1 MDVYAVLG
9 LSRVATLVEIKR
21 AYRRLAR
28 RYHPDINPGDGE
40 AEARFKQ
47 IAQAYAVLSD
57 VERRRT
63 YDLTGRLEIVT
74 LEAQARSYGFEGFD
88 FSASVSP
95 SAATTFGDLFAEM
108 FGGHAARQPTDAVR
122 GADLHVPITMRLED
136 AAAGIEHPVTVTRR
150 ASCSE
155 CHGAGTRHTT
165 AEPCPRCQGEGS
177 LRSVRGHMVFA
188 KPCTRCGGT
197 GNLRVAP
204 CRTCG
209 GAGVEARSETTTVV
223 VPAGTSD
230 GAHIHVAGRGNA
242 GLRGG
247 PPGELIV
254 VVHVDPHPLF
264 RREGD
269 DLHVIV
275 PVATHEAALGAK
287 IEVPT
292 LKGPARLRIP
302 AGTQSGQR
310 FRVYQRGVPSPRDGR
325 PGDLVVEVRLVL
337 PRSLD
342 ERSKELLRQLGE
354 LHPENVRRELLEAA
368 ESRSTRRD

>member
-1 MDVYAVLG
+1 MRFSGCRAWP
-9 LSRVATLVEIKR
+9 RCVEIKR

-63 YDLTGRLEIVT
+63 YNLTGRLEIVT
-74 LEAQARSYGFEGFD
+74 FEAQARSYGFEGFD

-165 AEPCPRCQGEGS
+165 AEPCPRCQGEGA

-197 GNLRVAP
+197 GNLRIAP

-209 GAGVEARSETTTVV
+209 GAGVEARSETTTIV

-275 PVATHEAALGAK
+275 PVAAHEAALGAK

-310 FRVYQRGVPSPRDGR
+310 FRVSQRGVPSPRDGR

-342 ERSKELLRQLGE
+342 ERSKELLRQFGE
-354 LHPENVRRELLEAA
+354 LHPEDVRRELLEAA